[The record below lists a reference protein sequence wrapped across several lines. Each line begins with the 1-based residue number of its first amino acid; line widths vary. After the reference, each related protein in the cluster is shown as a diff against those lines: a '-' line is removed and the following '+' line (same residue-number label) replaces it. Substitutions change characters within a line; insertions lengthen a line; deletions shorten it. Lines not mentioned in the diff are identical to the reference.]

1 MLVATGA
8 TYSRFEDF
16 WSSCK
21 HPFAQDDE
29 LKDISWV
36 IWNACRA
43 AMLQSKYR
51 DLSQPVDPQI
61 SEYEKIMLQAGHSP
75 VTPKG
80 YRLQPLV
87 EYDAMC
93 AVINSDE
100 WPRQWIPCSER
111 LPDKDQHVL
120 VFVDFDSPTVKP
132 IMKDAEY
139 TGNTFRIGPN
149 TVNTDGLPKVTH
161 WQPLPAAPQQEM
173 K

>member
-1 MLVATGA
+1 
-8 TYSRFEDF
+8 
-16 WSSCK
+16 
-21 HPFAQDDE
+21 
-29 LKDISWV
+29 
-36 IWNACRA
+36 
-43 AMLQSKYR
+43 
-51 DLSQPVDPQI
+51 
-61 SEYEKIMLQAGHSP
+61 
-75 VTPKG
+75 
-80 YRLQPLV
+80 
-87 EYDAMC
+87 MC